1 MEVTH
6 CRSRLVYV
14 SSERYA
20 DTLPDVT
27 AAAAAAAAAADNDDA
42 SSGGN
47 CSQ

>member
-27 AAAAAAAAAADNDDA
+27 AAAAAAAAADNDDA